1 MGNLVN
7 ALMDSYHNYSVD
19 HFINSNCTNSYTTAA
34 LDTHTLSLN
43 SQQYDTCKSNNLV
56 ILHQNIRG
64 LTYKIDELLLSLSRI
79 NPQFFVYLNIICIL
93 MKSIIF
99 I

>member
-64 LTYKIDELLLSLSRI
+64 LTYKIELLLSLSRI